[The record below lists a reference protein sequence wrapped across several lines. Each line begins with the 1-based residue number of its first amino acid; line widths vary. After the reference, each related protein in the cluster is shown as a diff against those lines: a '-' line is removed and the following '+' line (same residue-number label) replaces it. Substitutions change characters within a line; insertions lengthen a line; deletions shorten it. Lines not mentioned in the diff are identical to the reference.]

1 VRQSNRRPWCEKNWK
16 GNQRPTSG
24 AG

>member
-1 VRQSNRRPWCEKNWK
+1 VRQSNRRPWCEKTWK